1 MYVCMFAV
9 LGYSSELLLI
19 EEQKQTNAVYC
30 CMFAVLGCPSEL
42 LLREEQNQTP
52 KVTFP
57 SKENNVFF
65 VSCIFRLF
73 SSVRRS
79 PFRPLAVHRSPDP
92 CGSAARLDGPH
103 GGGRDRA
110 NCWSSSVRLPHGQ
123 IQHQGETRHVSC
135 PIRLVLNGH

>member
-65 VSCIFRLF
+65 VSCI
-73 SSVRRS
+73 
-79 PFRPLAVHRSPDP
+79 
-92 CGSAARLDGPH
+92 
-103 GGGRDRA
+103 
-110 NCWSSSVRLPHGQ
+110 
-123 IQHQGETRHVSC
+123 
-135 PIRLVLNGH
+135 